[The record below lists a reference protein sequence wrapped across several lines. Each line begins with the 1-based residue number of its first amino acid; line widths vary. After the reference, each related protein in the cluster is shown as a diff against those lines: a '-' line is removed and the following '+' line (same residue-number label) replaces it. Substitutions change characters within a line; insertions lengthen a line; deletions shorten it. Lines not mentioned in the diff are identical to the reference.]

1 MAETQESPHER
12 AEFTALCMMRD
23 DVIAIRNALH
33 HQTMLLELIL
43 QAIKEKK

>member
-1 MAETQESPHER
+1 MVETQQNPHEK

-23 DVIAIRNALH
+23 DVITIRNALH